1 MAHVLLVDD
10 DDDIRD
16 NTTLRLQMHGYD
28 VTAVADAHA
37 ARTATAAHTFDVAIL
52 DIDLPDTDGIT
63 LLRQLR
69 ADKNT
74 ATLPVLVY
82 TSHWSAAV
90 AAEATPLADA
100 YLTKSQSLARLVQTV
115 GDLTTPGQPAT
126 AAPPRA
132 G

>member
-37 ARTATAAHTFDVAIL
+37 ARTAAAGHTFDVAIL

-69 ADKNT
+69 AQART

-82 TSHWSAAV
+82 TAHWSAAV

-100 YLTKSQSLARLVQTV
+100 YLTKSQSLTRLVQTI
-115 GDLTTPGQPAT
+115 DELTNPAPS
-126 AAPPRA
+126 A
-132 G
+132 